1 MDRYQ
6 FFKYLL
12 SAMADKTEITG
23 ANMKD
28 YCGCIQIVGETS
40 DQVIT
45 LTVSFKDK
53 EDDQDGN

>member
-1 MDRYQ
+1 MDRYA

-12 SAMADKTEITG
+12 SAMADKTTITD
-23 ANMKD
+23 AKMKD
-28 YCGCIQIVGETS
+28 YYGSIQIVGETI

-53 EDDQDGN
+53 EADQDGN